1 MRCARGN
8 SGGGGSDEEAD
19 GCSGAGAC
27 GSAGG
32 VIGAGGNICADVD
45 GAVVAPHSAGAICA
59 ACSGWR
65 MGATTAQDAL
75 RSASSK
81 EMCSRCRRAASY
93 TGEAACWMKT
103 SISPSTRCSVSV
115 SSSRISSIR
124 IGSSMAPLAAKY
136 LLCKTHT
143 RRTFHTARRNNP
155 RARGHHTQRT
165 LVHTHTSSQ
174 RSTRGCLKGPRVSS
188 QQRRV
193 CSSTH
198 DCDVETLP

>member
-155 RARGHHTQRT
+155 RPRSRSSHTEDACSHAHFFTT
-165 LVHTHTSSQ
+165 LYSRLS
-174 RSTRGCLKGPRVSS
+174 KGP
-188 QQRRV
+188 
-193 CSSTH
+193 TH
-198 DCDVETLP
+198 E